1 VKSSLKKLMLLVASL
16 VFFHSAGLARAGA
29 DPLAGRT
36 LEVMVGFSNTGGGAK
51 FWQAFS
57 AALRRHL
64 PETSIRAQFN
74 DTASGAQGA
83 SELFKLPA
91 GSLAV
96 AFVRPPELVFAQI
109 NKRDGIDY
117 DLRKVNWIA
126 GVERESFIMAARRGL
141 PVDPQVLRQ
150 SPKQLILPVSDILA
164 TQSTVS
170 ILLNAVTGIRAKIVV
185 GFNNSA
191 RLKALLAGDADFYT
205 AAADAELQ
213 PLLKSGDIQ
222 SLYTITGEVFPPE
235 VDQSRTL
242 ESFLVKDAPA
252 AVVEFIRSARGM
264 GRAFF
269 APPGVSA
276 EDVEALRRVFANI
289 LADPDFIKE
298 AGGKGIPV
306 AAVEWSEV
314 EKGVA
319 HLMPAGATAKTQL
332 DKAYEC
338 GLAMSEGTADRCNF

>member
-1 VKSSLKKLMLLVASL
+1 MKSCVKQSMLLIVSL
-16 VFFHSAGLARAGA
+16 ALLYSAGLARAGT

-36 LEVMVGFSNTGGGAK
+36 LDVMVGFSNTGGGAK

-57 AALRRHL
+57 NALRRHL

-83 SELFKLPA
+83 SEFFKLPA
-91 GSLAV
+91 GALAV

-126 GVERESFIMAARRGL
+126 GVERESFIMAARREL
-141 PVDPQVLRQ
+141 PVDPQILRQ
-150 SPKQLILPVSDILA
+150 STKQLILPVSDILA

-222 SLYTITGEVFPPE
+222 SLYTITGQAFPPE
-235 VDQSRTL
+235 VDQNRTL
-242 ESFLVKDAPA
+242 ESFLVKDAPPS
-252 AVVEFIRSARGM
+252 VVDFLRSARGM

-269 APPGVSA
+269 APPGVST
-276 EDVEALRRVFANI
+276 EDVEALRRVFAEV
-289 LADPDFIKE
+289 LGDPVFIKE
-298 AGGKGIPV
+298 ADSQAIPV
-306 AAVEWSEV
+306 AAVEWTEV
-314 EKGVA
+314 EQGVS
-319 HLMPAGATAKTQL
+319 HLMPADAVAKAQL
-332 DKAYEC
+332 EKAYEC
-338 GLAMSEGTADRCNF
+338 GMAMSEAKVEQCKF